1 MNRHGDTRMVLRGI
15 ALTLWFGFMAA
26 VLTGVAMS
34 RALNHDEHSFIA
46 AGVLL
51 ARDGLLPYRD
61 YPYFHLPTLVFVYA
75 AIFKVTNH
83 LLLGA
88 RGFNVAAALALLIA
102 VFCMS
107 MRALR
112 EREYYLRL
120 GVSMAITLLLFTNPL
135 FRYTEGLAWNHDFP
149 ALLSA
154 LTFTC
159 VCSYSQGVRR
169 KVLVFLAGMLLGGA
183 VSSRLTF
190 APLIAPFLVIIFLGP
205 NPSGDKRWPAAL
217 LFSAGLVVALLPTLL
232 LFWMNPHRF
241 LFDNFSYHHTLNT
254 SYQIGKAQE
263 VTVNEPLPFSYKR
276 LISRYSGKMWL
287 ILAFSY
293 LVIWKKL
300 ISWEWRGDGN
310 RRLRF
315 VLVLIPFAFIGCL
328 VPRPSFEQYYYDLV
342 PFLILGIIYSLATTE
357 PRLLR
362 RYLLTFLGVF
372 LVCGAFSG
380 FDFKYLNAFRTVDQ
394 WPPFVVHSMGLDL
407 KKTIGRGRIL
417 TLSPLFPLEGGLQ
430 IYKAFATGPFAWRTA
445 RFVPKNEKEEL
456 GFVDAEDLSQLVDS
470 ERPAGVLLGGESE
483 ELERP
488 FSEFAEKNGYTFHKR
503 IYDYSLNSWI
513 RDYDLWIPAVR

>member
-1 MNRHGDTRMVLRGI
+1 MVLRRI
-15 ALTLWFGFMAA
+15 ALTIWFGFMAA
-26 VLTGVAMS
+26 VLIGVAMS
-34 RALNHDEHSFIA
+34 RAVDHDEHSFIA

-75 AIFKVTNH
+75 AIFKTTNH

-88 RGFNVAAALALLIA
+88 RGFNVAAALALLIV

-112 EREYYLRL
+112 EKEYYWRL
-120 GVSMAITLLLFTNPL
+120 GVSMAVTLLLFTNPL

-149 ALLSA
+149 VLLSV
-154 LTFTC
+154 LTFAC
-159 VCSYSQGVRR
+159 VCSYSQGVGR
-169 KVLVFLAGMLLGGA
+169 KVMVFFAGMLLGGA

-190 APLIAPFLVIIFLGP
+190 APLIAPFLGMIFLGS
-205 NPSGDKRWPAAL
+205 NRSGDKRWPAAV
-217 LFSAGLVVALLPTLL
+217 LFSAGLLVALLPTLL

-254 SYQIGKAQE
+254 SYQIAKAQKE
-263 VTVNEPLPFSYKR
+263 TVNKPLPFPYGR
-276 LISRYSGKMWL
+276 LISRYTGRMWL
-287 ILAFSY
+287 ILTFSY

-300 ISWEWRGDGN
+300 ISWNWRGDGD

-315 VLVLIPFAFIGCL
+315 VLVLIPFAFIGSF
-328 VPRPSFEQYYYDLV
+328 VPTPSFKQYYYDLV

-372 LVCGAFSG
+372 LVCCAFSG
-380 FDFKYLNAFRTVDQ
+380 FDFKYLTAFRTADQ
-394 WPPFVVHSMGLDL
+394 WPPLVVHSMGLDM
-407 KKTIGRGRIL
+407 KKAVGNGKIL

-445 RFVPKNEKEEL
+445 GFVAKNEKEEL
-456 GFVDAEDLSQLVDS
+456 GFVDAEDLSQLLDC

-488 FSEFAEKNGYTFHKR
+488 FSEFAEKNGYTLHQR
-503 IYDYSLNSWI
+503 IHDYSINSRI
-513 RDYDLWIPAVR
+513 RDYDLWMPAIR